1 MSPLAIFAIVGLGT
15 YMFRVSAIAL
25 VGRGVTISA
34 STEATLRLIAPAVLA
49 AIVADT
55 LILDGDGFNTEWT
68 WYVAAAAG
76 AFVSWRWRAAGLSMV
91 VGLGTLWT
99 LLAIT

>member
-1 MSPLAIFAIVGLGT
+1 MFVIAGVGT
-15 YMFRVSAIAL
+15 YVIRVSAIAL

-55 LILDGDGFNTEWT
+55 LILDGDGFNTEWR
-68 WYVAAAAG
+68 WYVAASAAV
-76 AFVSWRWRAAGLSMV
+76 FVSWRWRSAGLTMLA
-91 VGLGTLWT
+91 GMATLWV
-99 LLAIT
+99 LLAAL